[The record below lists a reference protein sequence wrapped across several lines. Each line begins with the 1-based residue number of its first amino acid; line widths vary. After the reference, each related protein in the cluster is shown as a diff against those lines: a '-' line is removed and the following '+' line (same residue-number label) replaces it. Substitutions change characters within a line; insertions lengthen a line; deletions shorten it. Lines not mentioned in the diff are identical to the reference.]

1 MITKKQI
8 EDAAKKV
15 VELKKDR
22 HVDDIPLTDEYWDAL
37 QKYNKMI
44 TENK

>member
-1 MITKKQI
+1 MNKKQI

-15 VELKKDR
+15 TDLKKNR
-22 HVDDIPLTDEYWDAL
+22 HVDDIPLTDEYWKAVAE
-37 QKYNKMI
+37 YNKMI